1 MQEKNVEF
9 CVTNISS
16 YVKDIFCVLY
26 LTCASSPRML
36 TTKKDST
43 HSIELD
49 DKVAKLG
56 LVTELFCSRL
66 NDDEK
71 PVTQFLGSALLDLS
85 QVSLKEYHLTL
96 TDSSSRPPVKT
107 GYCTIRFTNI
117 PTVSQHLSC
126 QGKNIVAQMFQ
137 EAEANLRLISP
148 FHPKGLQG
156 IKDGLKMVHSPYYVN
171 HMGVTLPS
179 GAFCMMNT
187 MEHNKEQALKSHGER
202 LQVSLKQNHISE
214 HDFVRLVAD
223 MMTHGI
229 HSKHM
234 RCLNVVADTLTLHA
248 RCDINYTPDVQL
260 LPESKGTER
269 WEIPREPKPNGEI
282 SFTGDC
288 EDFAREVYQ
297 QAKEIR
303 LWQMPKIR
311 GTILESLS
319 AILHMYVPTIEQGAV
334 DSSMHSKYITYWAP
348 YRNHIWAA
356 LHPRHAFAAKCRP
369 SLPLDYTRWPK
380 QPCEAKLPMLHLEG
394 TGDVFPIV
402 TTGPPPGYI
411 ARIIRRRKS
420 VGQQFAALSMLS
432 TPDFSLQTNHKSTF
446 YKYAIA
452 CMTDIFSDSGI
463 LDFTYVTGNTY
474 GVSIYDWAR
483 GKYRFK
489 PSAQHSPETM
499 NNIKEMMSLE
509 RPVQAITTKSKCI
522 RSNVPDNA
530 DYVRF
535 SSFAPIDVPP
545 GATQAVYKVG
555 NKKLYEI
562 YFDVGTNTISSES
575 D

>member
-1 MQEKNVEF
+1 MKTSMSEKNVKF

-26 LTCASSPRML
+26 LTCASSPRMV

-260 LPESKGTER
+260 LSSRRSDVIESKGTER
-269 WEIPREPKPNGEI
+269 WELPREPTVDGGI
-282 SFTGDC
+282 SYSGDC

-303 LWQMPKIR
+303 TWVSPMIN

-319 AILHMYVPTIEQGAV
+319 AILHMYVPTIQQGAV
-334 DSSMHSKYITYWAP
+334 DSSAHNYLLGTVSQPYLGSITSETCFCSKMQTEFTSRLHTMAET
-348 YRNHIWAA
+348 A
-356 LHPRHAFAAKCRP
+356 L
-369 SLPLDYTRWPK
+369 
-380 QPCEAKLPMLHLEG
+380 
-394 TGDVFPIV
+394 
-402 TTGPPPGYI
+402 
-411 ARIIRRRKS
+411 
-420 VGQQFAALSMLS
+420 
-432 TPDFSLQTNHKSTF
+432 
-446 YKYAIA
+446 
-452 CMTDIFSDSGI
+452 
-463 LDFTYVTGNTY
+463 
-474 GVSIYDWAR
+474 
-483 GKYRFK
+483 
-489 PSAQHSPETM
+489 
-499 NNIKEMMSLE
+499 
-509 RPVQAITTKSKCI
+509 
-522 RSNVPDNA
+522 
-530 DYVRF
+530 
-535 SSFAPIDVPP
+535 
-545 GATQAVYKVG
+545 
-555 NKKLYEI
+555 
-562 YFDVGTNTISSES
+562 
-575 D
+575 